1 LFQGKTYGCAFRVKP
16 ENCRLTLTYLDN
28 RERKLGG
35 YDCVT
40 APFHRSDNPQE
51 QVVQTLLYVALPG
64 NVDWI
69 GETDLSVVADDVC
82 TLTTK

>member
-1 LFQGKTYGCAFRVKP
+1 M
-16 ENCRLTLTYLDN
+16 
-28 RERKLGG
+28 
-35 YDCVT
+35 T